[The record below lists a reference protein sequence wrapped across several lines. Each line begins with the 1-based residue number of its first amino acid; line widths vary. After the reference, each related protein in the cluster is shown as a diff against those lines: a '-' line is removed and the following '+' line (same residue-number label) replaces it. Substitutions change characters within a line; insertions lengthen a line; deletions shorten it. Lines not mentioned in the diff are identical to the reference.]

1 MPDSSPG
8 RLHQPFYRNGPE
20 HRDGADVTF
29 QDIVKIFG
37 FRTVNIGKWVT
48 KQEQQLA
55 ANLFFDAL
63 CDLMDILGVPESVIS
78 LNSTLSL
85 AFGTGGQKSSSAH
98 YAPQSKT
105 LALAKN
111 AGGGALAHEW
121 FHAFD
126 HYIAPKMFIRAP
138 SQSFASELWLNDQA
152 QVSHRLNDRLGKC
165 FKLLFLSDDGQEPHP
180 YVLRSAQSDKALN
193 MYYYAQP
200 QELAARAFEAMIQ
213 EQPRKNA
220 FLVQG
225 TKQSVE
231 AKIGIYPD
239 SAHRQKLT
247 DVFFDYFNLL
257 GKAVAKQTNC

>member
-1 MPDSSPG
+1 MTKTNPP
-8 RLHQPFYRNGPE
+8 RLHKPFYRNGPE
-20 HRDGADVTF
+20 HRDGADVSF

-37 FRTVNIGKWVT
+37 FRTVKIGKWVT
-48 KQEQQLA
+48 PHEQQLA

-63 CDLMDILGVPESVIS
+63 CDLMEILAVPEAVIS
-78 LNSTLSL
+78 LNLSLSL

-98 YAPQSKT
+98 YDPQSKT

-126 HYIAPKMFIRAP
+126 NYIASRMFEQTN
-138 SQSFASELWLNDQA
+138 SLSFASALWLDDNQ
-152 QVSHRLNDRLGKC
+152 QIPHPLNNYLSHC
-165 FKLLFLSDDGQEPHP
+165 FRTLFLTNDGQEPHP
-180 YVLRSAQSDKALN
+180 YVLRSATADKSLG

-200 QELAARAFEAMIQ
+200 QELAARGFEAVLQ

-225 TKQSVE
+225 TKQSME

-239 SAHRQKLT
+239 PEHRIGLT
-247 DVFFDYFNLL
+247 NAFFDYFHLL
-257 GKAVAKQTNC
+257 GKALDSAK